1 VFCLTDYAA
10 SSSDFGRDRDS
21 RVFPFPLT
29 CQWCGVQE
37 NSYGNYR
44 QHVYET
50 GCTGYPAGCGHCGGI
65 FPSGLLLSCHL
76 NVRGLH
82 RGSMAVTTVSHSL
95 QSAPLTTNCSIS
107 SFSDVATIGLSQMN
121 PFSALPSDP
130 APSILQFSLSSSCVS
145 SSLTS
150 GTENLPISTTDHP
163 VDQSSLSASQN
174 SPSASLGPC
183 LSPGCL
189 SLSSSPNPVYRLSPS
204 DF

>member
-1 VFCLTDYAA
+1 MFCLTDYAA

-130 APSILQFSLSSSCVS
+130 APSILQFSLSSSCC
-145 SSLTS
+145 LLYT
-150 GTENLPISTTDHP
+150 
-163 VDQSSLSASQN
+163 
-174 SPSASLGPC
+174 SPSPRDRQKSRMP
-183 LSPGCL
+183 
-189 SLSSSPNPVYRLSPS
+189 SSA
-204 DF
+204 